1 LTDDWCKSFCV
12 TDNQANRSLDLIITS
27 LMEEGTFLRQLSV
40 LIMVDIVTITYVM
53 DKSEVVPW
61 QRAAAAAG

>member
-1 LTDDWCKSFCV
+1 V

>member
-1 LTDDWCKSFCV
+1 
-12 TDNQANRSLDLIITS
+12 
-27 LMEEGTFLRQLSV
+27 MEEGTFLRQLSV

>member
-1 LTDDWCKSFCV
+1 M